1 MRIRFLLLSILVLQ
15 QVVDMWSQG
24 HDWWANNV
32 QWDGVTHWSEY
43 IISAPRYMGPN
54 ALPVPPINPGVIRN
68 DHFIAMEIASHFN
81 PGDKT
86 QNLAIRANY
95 NLVTDLISFDV
106 YWIPWEH
113 YNVSHI
119 TKTERNVFH
128 TFYDETTANGDLY
141 LNTNVRVWNKP
152 SSSGVLRLGYK
163 FPTSSKQGAARYTNA
178 PGYYLDLGTSW
189 LLSKSDEKTSL
200 RILNMLGF
208 YAWQTNLDEQFQ
220 NDAFLTGVGI
230 EYRSKRWVLTSGIR
244 AYFGYLVGD
253 KPIVLRQ
260 DVEHRWDRWSMSL
273 GVQHGVQHFPYTSL
287 MVCSTYHLS
296 NK

>member
-1 MRIRFLLLSILVLQ
+1 MRIRFFLLVILVLPQ
-15 QVVDMWSQG
+15 AVAVWSQG

-43 IISAPRYMGPN
+43 IISAPRYLGPN
-54 ALPVPPINPGVIRN
+54 ALPVPAINQG
-68 DHFIAMEIASHFN
+68 FIDNEHSISVEIASHFN

-86 QNLAIRANY
+86 QNLGIRANY
-95 NLVTDLISFDV
+95 NLVSDLISFDI

-113 YNVSHI
+113 FNVSHD

-141 LNTNVRVWNKP
+141 LNTNVSIWNKQL
-152 SSSGVLRLGYK
+152 SSSVLRLGYK
-163 FPTSSKQGAARYTNA
+163 FPTSTMQGAARYTNA

-189 LLSKSDEKTSL
+189 TLSKSDFTSF
-200 RILNMLGF
+200 RIFNMLGF

-220 NDAFLTGVGI
+220 NDAFLTGLGL
-230 EYRSKRWVLTSGIR
+230 EYIRKRWTFTSGIR

-253 KPIVLRQ
+253 RPIVLKQ
-260 DVEHRWDRWSMSL
+260 VLDYKWTRWNTSL
-273 GVQHGVQHFPYTSL
+273 SLQHGLQHYPYTSIIL
-287 MVCSTYHLS
+287 STTYQLT

>member
-1 MRIRFLLLSILVLQ
+1 MVFQLTCS
-15 QVVDMWSQG
+15 WSQG

-54 ALPVPPINPGVIRN
+54 ALPVPPINQGVINN
-68 DHFIAMEIASHFN
+68 DHSLSLEMASHFN

-86 QNLAIRANY
+86 QNLGIRANY
-95 NLVTDLISFDV
+95 NLVTDLISFDI
-106 YWIPWEH
+106 YWVPWEH
-113 YNVSHI
+113 FNVSHD

-141 LNTNVRVWNKP
+141 LNTHVRAWKKV

-163 FPTSSKQGAARYTNA
+163 FPTSTMQGAARYTNA

-189 LLSKSDEKTSL
+189 TLQESSNTSL
-200 RILNMLGF
+200 RVFNMLGF

-220 NDAFLTGVGI
+220 NDAFLTGLGV
-230 EYRSKRWVLTSGIR
+230 EYRTRRWIFTSGIR

-253 KPIVLRQ
+253 KPILLQQ
-260 DVEHRWDRWSMSL
+260 DIAYQWNQWSVSL
-273 GVQHGVQHFPYTSL
+273 GLQHGIQHYPYTSI
-287 MVCSTYHLS
+287 MINTTYLLS